1 MNHKRIYEYFSKN
14 VPDYADRTKLYIK
27 NKNNSIKLK
36 LLNGEEYVFT
46 INGKNNWKL
55 ERIR

>member
-27 NKNNSIKLK
+27 NKHNSIKLK
-36 LLNGEEYVFT
+36 LLNGEEYIFT